1 MNYFREKVIW
11 ITGASSGI
19 GESLAVQLSALGA
32 RLILTSRNEN
42 ALLQVKSQCTGNAV
56 VLPADLSSCRFPA
69 LVQAAMAAYG
79 KIDILINNA
88 GIGQRA
94 TAEATSEAVL
104 RQIMELD
111 FYAPV
116 LLTQALLPYFRENG
130 GGQVVVTGSMAG
142 LMGVPRRTA
151 YAAAKHAAMGYF
163 ESLQVEHE
171 IPGFSITI
179 ISPGRVRTNLSLNAL
194 HGNGARHGRMDEGQE
209 KGIPAATCARKI
221 IQAIAQQRK
230 HVVIAGQ
237 EKWLWWVRKFIPPL
251 YYRIARKYGSKHV

>member
-1 MNYFREKVIW
+1 MNYFRDKVIW

-19 GESLAVQLSALGA
+19 GEALALQLSASGA

-42 ALLQVKSQCTGNAV
+42 ALQQVKSQCTGPAA
-56 VLPADLSSCRFPA
+56 VLPADLSAGPFHD
-69 LVQAAMAAYG
+69 LVQAAISEYG

-104 RQIMELD
+104 RRIMELD

-116 LLTQALLPYFRENG
+116 LLTQAIMPHFRENG

-142 LMGVPRRTA
+142 LMGVPHRTA
-151 YAAAKHAAMGYF
+151 YSAAKHAAMGYF
-163 ESLQVEHE
+163 ESLQTEHD

-194 HGNGARHGRMDEGQE
+194 HGNGARHGQMDEGQE
-209 KGIPAATCARKI
+209 KGIPAATCARKM
-221 IQAIAQQRK
+221 IQAISRQRK
-230 HVVIAGQ
+230 HVVIAGE
-237 EKWLWWVRKFIPPL
+237 EKWLWWMRKFIPPL
-251 YYRIARKYGSKHV
+251 YYTIARKYGSKDV